1 MLPGLLKK
9 CGSQQI
15 VEKQKKLRKF
25 HYHYLKLEKTD
36 KGENGVTR

>member
-9 CGSQQI
+9 CDSPQI

-25 HYHYLKLEKTD
+25 HYHYLKFEKLT
-36 KGENGVTR
+36 KEKMA